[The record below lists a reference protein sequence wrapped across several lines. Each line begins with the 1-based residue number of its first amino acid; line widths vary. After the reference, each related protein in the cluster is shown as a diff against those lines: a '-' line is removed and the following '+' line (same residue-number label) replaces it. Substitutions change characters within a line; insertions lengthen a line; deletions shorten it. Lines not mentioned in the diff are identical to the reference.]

1 MKKNWETYQEKLIL
15 KSATPYLLLYAIFVF
30 ILLMGLILLNWG
42 KNTYNQAVEPNSP
55 IQTVAHLPINTDK
68 PSRTIKAIVTAY
80 NPEVGQC
87 DETPFVTANGSP
99 VSEQVAACPR
109 ALKFGT
115 LIEINGEKYICQDR
129 MALKNEGKFDL
140 FKWNKNE
147 AIAFGKKS
155 LTVKI
160 YE

>member
-42 KNTYNQAVEPNSP
+42 QNPYNQAVEPNSP
-55 IQTVAHLPINTDK
+55 IQAVAHLPINTDK
-68 PSRTIKAIVTAY
+68 PYKVIKSDVSAYTASKD
-80 NPEVGQC
+80 ECSESLITASG
-87 DETPFVTANGSP
+87 ETPKIGM
-99 VSEQVAACPR
+99 AACPR
-109 ALKFGT
+109 FVPLGKFV
-115 LIEINGEKYICQDR
+115 EINGKTYRCADHLNIRYKNTFDIL
-129 MALKNEGKFDL
+129 MATKQ
-140 FKWNKNE
+140 E
-147 AIAFGKKS
+147 ARNWGRKS